1 MKVLEFVDRWSRDQ
15 KSCSSWVILSVSSA
29 SATVI
34 EPSKGANDWECVD
47 KNLQKLNF
55 GVVFAE
61 VNECC
66 STKQSFYAC
75 IRQHLLD
82 EETNICY
89 ITLGVLVDLINYFK
103 RLNRWTNISGV
114 FWVTVVFLQLKL
126 NICLRYSV
134 RQFNFIITTAG
145 CLEIELQES
154 WTNTDFWEKNSN
166 WLIVVFKRSDK
177 ITATHDLSYFLL
189 KFTKLLK
196 AFITQLVNLSNQ
208 IQLCECAS
216 YSYCASS
223 WRQQTNPFEKKVLKM
238 L

>member
-1 MKVLEFVDRWSRDQ
+1 MKSGEKPKKGSWIRRPLESWSEELL
-15 KSCSSWVILSVSSA
+15 ILSNVKRFLGLCNCYW
-29 SATVI
+29 TF
-34 EPSKGANDWECVD
+34 KGANDWECVD
-47 KNLQKLNF
+47 KNLQKLKF

-114 FWVTVVFLQLKL
+114 FWVTVVVFLQLKL

-154 WTNTDFWEKNSN
+154 WTNTDFWGK
-166 WLIVVFKRSDK
+166 
-177 ITATHDLSYFLL
+177 
-189 KFTKLLK
+189 KF
-196 AFITQLVNLSNQ
+196 
-208 IQLCECAS
+208 
-216 YSYCASS
+216 
-223 WRQQTNPFEKKVLKM
+223 
-238 L
+238 